1 MIHKCAI
8 VQNAAIALLATAS
21 LAIAHDHGDPEES
34 RTGMLS
40 STTATSSMIAPLMAT
55 ATPSASSPSGPISYF
70 SHSGYSGLILA
81 HIGLM
86 TLAWFF
92 VLPTSVAL
100 SIARSR
106 LALAAQIGFF
116 GLNAAGLLVG
126 TIYNG
131 KTPDLYEHNLHHKLG
146 WGITWTVLAQ
156 IIVGLLTLYTNTK
169 RTDDFNYDER
179 TAFEPLSVQHM
190 SGYQQMH
197 PDSLPS
203 MHRYSHD
210 SGHGTESE
218 SGRSN
223 SLSGF
228 HEEKDEETQHFD
240 PQSRVGGLDDQQK
253 TSWLSSNSVVRGFA
267 RLSKLVPN
275 RVMRVLT
282 IFYDAVDIVILI
294 LGFVLILTGFITY
307 GGIFRGN
314 NVFNGLA
321 HSVKGGI
328 FFWYGLLT
336 LGRWMGCFAEVGWAW
351 NVRPTVGMVS
361 TRKSK
366 VPSAEFVESFIIFLY
381 GSTNVF
387 LEHLAAWGEAWTAQD
402 LEHVSISV
410 MFFGGG
416 LCGMLIE
423 SKKVRELLNASF
435 SRLSVNQDQH
445 PYKEP
450 WNPPRTYSFSMNPF
464 PALIILL
471 LGLMMSSHH
480 QHSMVSTMVHKQ
492 WGTLFVGFAL
502 ARAVTYILMYLSP
515 PSSYLPSRPPSEIIT
530 SFCLISGGLIFIA
543 SNKDTVAAM
552 EWYHLNAMFI
562 FTVTMGWT
570 AFLMAWEIVVLAV
583 KGWAVRSRQPAAYSG
598 RGTLA

>member
-1 MIHKCAI
+1 M
-8 VQNAAIALLATAS
+8 AAT
-21 LAIAHDHGDPEES
+21 P
-34 RTGMLS
+34 
-40 STTATSSMIAPLMAT
+40 STVTPLTAT
-55 ATPSASSPSGPISYF
+55 ATAFTTSVPGTMSYF
-70 SHSGYSGLILA
+70 THSGYSGLILA
-81 HIGLM
+81 HIALM
-86 TLAWFF
+86 TVAWFF
-92 VLPTSVAL
+92 VLPISVTL

-106 LALAAQIGFF
+106 LALATQIGFF
-116 GLNAAGLLVG
+116 GLNAAGLLMG

-131 KTPDLYEHNLHHKLG
+131 KTPDLYGNNLHHRLG
-146 WGITWTVLAQ
+146 WVVTWAVLAQ
-156 IIVGLLTLYTNTK
+156 IIVGLLRFYTNAK
-169 RTDDFNYDER
+169 RMKASGTDER
-179 TAFEPLSVQHM
+179 TAFEPLSLQHM
-190 SGYQQMH
+190 GGYQQMD

-210 SGHGTESE
+210 SGHGTESD

-223 SLSGF
+223 SLSGLRQ
-228 HEEKDEETQHFD
+228 EKDEETQPFD
-240 PQSRVGGLDDQQK
+240 PQLRIDDLNEK
-253 TSWLSSNSVVRGFA
+253 EKGALPSSNPIARGFA
-267 RLSKLVPN
+267 RLSNSIPDRL
-275 RVMRVLT
+275 MRMLT
-282 IFYDAVDIVILI
+282 MYYDAVDYVILI
-294 LGFVLILTGFITY
+294 IGFVLMLTGFITY
-307 GGIFRGN
+307 GGIFRGS

-336 LGRWMGCFAEVGWAW
+336 LGRWMGCFAEYGWAW
-351 NVRPTVGMVS
+351 NIRPPIGMVS
-361 TRKSK
+361 ARKSR
-366 VPSAEFVESFIIFLY
+366 VPSAEFIESFVIFLY

-387 LEHLAAWGEAWTAQD
+387 LEHLAAWGDAWTAED

-435 SRLSVNQDQH
+435 SRLSANGDQH

-502 ARAVTYILMYLSP
+502 ARAVTYVLMYLSP
-515 PSSYLPSRPPSEIIT
+515 PASYLPSRPPSEIIT

-543 SNKDTVAAM
+543 SNKDTVVAM
-552 EWYHLNAMFI
+552 EWYNLNAMFI

-570 AFLMAWEIVVLAV
+570 AFLMAWEIIVLAV
-583 KGWAVRSRQPAAYSG
+583 KGWATQSGQSAAYSG
-598 RGTLA
+598 QGTLA